1 MGKRANKAV
10 GFFAFLSPNDVVC
23 TDNGACVISGSKQAM
38 EDYLSEL
45 GARGSETIKK
55 TRFGEILQGL
65 SLGAAYAFDEKS
77 YKLFYPLAKAERL
90 DVTSPD
96 VFINI
101 PQGDRFLTVKLGSN

>member
-55 TRFGEILQGL
+55 TRFGEVLQGL
-65 SLGAAYAFDEKS
+65 SLGMGVEISSQQPKLDSSDGHLMAF
-77 YKLFYPLAKAERL
+77 F
-90 DVTSPD
+90 
-96 VFINI
+96 
-101 PQGDRFLTVKLGSN
+101 